1 MLYDRHAVNGS
12 GIFRNALQVSPV
24 RIAAL
29 NDAELHELL
38 RVLLS
43 AQSYRCGRANTIVNT
58 EAGAAD
64 DGCDGWSARPA
75 REDPWLGSTDTCW
88 QCKAG
93 SAGQPA
99 KLRGEVTKPM
109 PRRTLQA
116 GGRFVVVAS
125 GSKAGEAGVRRRLD
139 RLRSAAD
146 GAGIPSRNIEVYGSE
161 KLAEWCN
168 QHPAVAARWAGA
180 PEGLQPFDDW
190 VRSEVHRI
198 PYQETPRM
206 TAAMSDMLTKLDF
219 NAQREDD
226 RIRHLHIRGQ
236 PGVGKTRFALELCR
250 RAPWRAT
257 VIYVRQA
264 DDVRLSE
271 LIDSAA
277 EAPDVRLT
285 VVADEVQPERIEPLR
300 DSVGRT
306 NGRVQLVTIGSCPS
320 PDLRRIPELTIEPLD
335 VPSMRAV
342 ISGWYPQMPP
352 EHVAFVTGFADGYVR
367 LGRLTADAVTEDP
380 SATAPDL
387 FDRSDIRRLLDRMLG
402 DGDRRS
408 LYVIAALALVGWT
421 GDRQQEGKAVAA
433 HLGLDWNEAQHQ
445 VERIHRST
453 GIAPR
458 SGRYRYISPYPL
470 AVYLAKEAW
479 ESYPDLLKSLPE
491 ALPSDGA
498 REAYYSRLESL
509 AGSPQA
515 RTFARDQLRFF
526 FRIDDF
532 GALHAARRW
541 SAFAAADPDSAV
553 RNLRRVLTDSSLE
566 DRRRI
571 TFAASAE
578 IVSRLARIASR
589 TTGFDDAVTALALL
603 AEAEN
608 EIVGSGASREF
619 IAKYQVQLAGTAL
632 PYPQRLNTLDALA
645 AQGRPALVSIVVQA
659 LAQVADDS
667 PDGAVLSARSDR
679 IPEPDWSPSSANDHV
694 QCITAAVGRLKT
706 IAAGREAAIEAALLD
721 AAERMS
727 WLLAYADAS
736 PIVMAFFEELR
747 DGYPELREPLRKRIA
762 GVIRG
767 NEERLPAEQRQTL
780 SRLHARFE
788 DRSLGGR
795 LRQRVGME
803 PWERNDRNDR
813 LDARALAEELLT
825 APGELAREWSWLTS
839 GQAAEAWEL
848 GAALA
853 DADTKGQLDDELPR
867 LPDSGRDLRVV
878 CGYVAARRR
887 VLGDAWYERWML
899 AQFAR
904 EPQPAGLLLQVAW
917 RCGSTDPVAIKVAEL
932 LRGGSL
938 DPGLVGQLMYGTW
951 TGIAADA
958 LHGLLRAMIDTGH
971 GKTAIGMLRSR
982 MEHAAAEID
991 RWRPLALELITDI
1004 DLIRHANRHWRKVA
1018 ELIADHPREIA
1029 AAIIRA
1035 HAHRDAST
1043 SWLLRY
1049 HRAAMA
1055 VFRGCL
1061 RRDAGAVWRE
1071 LTPYLWP
1078 PRMAAM
1084 FVIGFPAVL
1093 EDMPRDDVLAWIASA
1108 PSGHTAR
1115 RAALLAGLTNKH
1127 MLTDDRLA
1135 ARIIADYGDHET
1147 VAEAF
1152 FSRQVTGAFTGPAS
1166 SRWQSLAEQLDRVA
1180 ADTGLPGLR
1189 RWARRSADALRAMA
1203 SRERQHEE
1211 EHELLVRAGA

>member
-1 MLYDRHAVNGS
+1 MLYDRRAVNGS

-29 NDAELHELL
+29 NDAELHALL
-38 RVLLS
+38 RALLS
-43 AQSYRCGRANTIVNT
+43 AQSYRCGCANAIVNT

-75 REDPWLGSTDTCW
+75 HDDPWLGSANTCW
-88 QCKAG
+88 QFKAG

-99 KLRGEVTKPM
+99 KLPGEVTKPM

-125 GSKAGEAGVRRRLD
+125 GSKAGQAGVRRRLD
-139 RLRSAAD
+139 RLRIAAD

-161 KLAEWCN
+161 RLAEWCN

-180 PEGLQPFDDW
+180 PAGLQPFDDW
-190 VRSEVHRI
+190 ARSEVHRI
-198 PYQETPRM
+198 PYQETPRI

-219 NAQREDD
+219 NAQRDED

-300 DSVGRT
+300 DSVGRAD
-306 NGRVQLVTIGSCPS
+306 GRVQLVTIGSSPS

-335 VPSMRAV
+335 APAMRAV

-352 EHVAFVTGFADGYVR
+352 EHVDFVTGFADGYVR

-408 LYVIAALALVGWT
+408 LYVIAALADVGWT
-421 GDRQQEGKAVAA
+421 GDRQQEGEAVAA

-470 AVYLAKEAW
+470 AVYLAREAW

-498 REAYYSRLESL
+498 REAYYRRLESL

-515 RTFARDQLRFF
+515 QTFARDQLRFF
-526 FRIDDF
+526 FRSDDF
-532 GALHAARRW
+532 GAFHAARRW
-541 SAFAAADPDSAV
+541 SAFAAADPDGAARNV
-553 RNLRRVLTDSSLE
+553 RRILADSSLE
-566 DRRRI
+566 DRRKI
-571 TFAASAE
+571 TFGASAE
-578 IVSRLARIASR
+578 IVNRLARIASR

-603 AEAEN
+603 AEAED
-608 EIVGSGASREF
+608 EVVGSGASREF
-619 IAKYQVQLAGTAL
+619 IAKYRVPLAGTAL
-632 PYPQRLNTLDALA
+632 PYPQRLDTLDALV
-645 AQGRPALVSIVVQA
+645 AQGRPALVRIVVQA
-659 LAQVADDS
+659 LAQVAGNS
-667 PDGAVLSARSDR
+667 PDGALPARSDQFPLSGWR
-679 IPEPDWSPSSANDHV
+679 PSSVNDHM

-706 IAAGREAAIEAALLD
+706 IAAGREAALEGALLD
-721 AAERMS
+721 AAERVS
-727 WLLAYADAS
+727 GLLVYADAS
-736 PIVMAFFEELR
+736 PIVRAFFEALR
-747 DGYPELREPLRKRIA
+747 VGYPELREPLRKCIA
-762 GVIRG
+762 EVIRS

-788 DRSLGGR
+788 DPSLGGR
-795 LRQRVGME
+795 LRQHVGTE
-803 PWERNDRNDR
+803 PWERHGR
-813 LDARALAEELLT
+813 LDARALAEELLA

-853 DADTKGQLDDELPR
+853 DADTKGQLDEELPR
-867 LPDSGRDLRVV
+867 LPGSGRDLRVV

-887 VLGDAWYERWML
+887 VLGDDWYERWML

-904 EPQPAGLLLQVAW
+904 EPRPAGLLLQVAW
-917 RCGSTDPVAIKVAEL
+917 RCGATDPVAIKVAEL
-932 LRGGSL
+932 LRVGSL
-938 DPGLVGQLMYGTW
+938 DPGLVGQLTYGTW
-951 TGIAADA
+951 TGITADA

-971 GKTAIGMLRSR
+971 GKTAIGVLRRR
-982 MEHAAAEID
+982 MEHAAAETD

-1004 DLIRHANRHWRKVA
+1004 DLVRHASRHWQEVA
-1018 ELIADHPREIA
+1018 ELLIADHPREIA

-1035 HAHRDAST
+1035 HAHREAST

-1049 HRAAMA
+1049 QQAATD

-1071 LTPYLWP
+1071 LAPYLWP

-1093 EDMPRDDVLAWIASA
+1093 EDLPRDDVLAWIAEA

-1115 RAALLAGLTNKH
+1115 RAALLAGLTNKL

-1147 VAEAF
+1147 VDEAF
-1152 FSRQVTGAFTGPAS
+1152 FGHQVSGAFTGPAS
-1166 SRWQSLAEQLDRVA
+1166 RRWQSLAEQIDRVA

-1189 RWARRSADALRAMA
+1189 RWARRSADALHAMVR
-1203 SRERQHEE
+1203 RERQHEE
-1211 EHELLVRAGA
+1211 ERELLVRAGA

>member
-1 MLYDRHAVNGS
+1 MLYDRRAVNGS
-12 GIFRNALQVSPV
+12 GSFRNALQVSSV

-43 AQSYRCGRANTIVNT
+43 AQSYRCGCANAIVNT

-75 REDPWLGSTDTCW
+75 RDDPWLGSANTCW

-99 KLRGEVTKPM
+99 KLPGEVTKPM

-125 GSKAGEAGVRRRLD
+125 GSTAGEAGVRRRLE

-180 PEGLQPFDDW
+180 PGLQPFDDW
-190 VRSEVHRI
+190 ARSEEHRV
-198 PYQETPRM
+198 PYQETPRI
-206 TAAMSDMLTKLDF
+206 TAELSAMLTRLDF
-219 NAQREDD
+219 NAQRDED
-226 RIRHLHIRGQ
+226 RIRHLHVRGQ

-285 VVADEVQPERIEPLR
+285 VVADEVQPERIEPMR
-300 DSVGRT
+300 DSVGRAD
-306 NGRVQLVTIGSCPS
+306 GRVQLVTIGSCPS

-335 VPSMRAV
+335 APAMRAV

-352 EHVAFVTGFADGYVR
+352 EHVDFVTGFADGYVR
-367 LGRLTADAVTEDP
+367 LGRLTADAVTADP

-402 DGDRRS
+402 DGDRRF
-408 LYVIAALALVGWT
+408 LYVIAALAHVGWT
-421 GDRQQEGKAVAA
+421 DDRQQEGKAVAA
-433 HLGLDWNEAQHQ
+433 HLGLDWNEARHR

-479 ESYPDLLKSLPE
+479 EIYPELLNSLPE

-498 REAYYSRLESL
+498 REAYYRRLESL

-541 SAFAAADPDSAV
+541 SALAAADPDFAV
-553 RNLRRVLTDSSLE
+553 RNLRRALTDSSLE

-571 TFAASAE
+571 MLGASAE
-578 IVSRLARIASR
+578 VVSRLARIAWR
-589 TTGFDDAVTALALL
+589 ATGFDDAVTALALL
-603 AEAEN
+603 AEAEH
-608 EIVGSGASREF
+608 ETVGSGASREF
-619 IAKYQVQLAGTAL
+619 IAKYRVPLAGTTL
-632 PYPQRLNTLDALA
+632 PYPQRLDTLDALVV
-645 AQGRPALVSIVVQA
+645 QGRPALVRIVVQA
-659 LAQVADDS
+659 LAQVAGDS
-667 PDGAVLSARSDR
+667 PDGAVLPARSDR
-679 IPEPDWSPSSANDHV
+679 VSGPDWRPSSANDHV
-694 QCITAAVGRLKT
+694 QCMTAAVGRLQT
-706 IAAGREAAIEAALLD
+706 IAAGREAALEAALLD
-721 AAERMS
+721 AAERVS
-727 WLLAYADAS
+727 WLLVYADAS
-736 PIVMAFFEELR
+736 PAVMAFFEALR
-747 DGYPELREPLRKRIA
+747 DGYPKLREPLRKCIA
-762 GVIRG
+762 GVIG
-767 NEERLPAEQRQTL
+767 SNEERLPAEQRQTL

-788 DRSLGGR
+788 DRTLGGR
-795 LRQRVGME
+795 LRQHVGME
-803 PWERNDRNDR
+803 PWERNDR
-813 LDARALAEELLT
+813 LDARALAEELLA
-825 APGELAREWSWLTS
+825 APGALAREWSWLTS
-839 GQAAEAWEL
+839 GQAAGAWEL

-853 DADTKGQLDDELPR
+853 DADAKGRLAKELPR
-867 LPDSGRDLRVV
+867 LPGSGRDLRVV

-904 EPQPAGLLLQVAW
+904 EPRPAVLLLQVAW
-917 RCGSTDPVAIKVAEL
+917 RCGATDPVAIKVAEL

-938 DPGLVGQLMYGTW
+938 DPGLVGQLMYGEW

-958 LHGLLRAMIDTGH
+958 LHELLRAMIDTGH
-971 GKTAIGMLRSR
+971 GKTAIGVLRSR
-982 MEHAAAEID
+982 MEHAAAETD
-991 RWRPLALELITDI
+991 RWRPLALKLITDI
-1004 DLIRHANRHWRKVA
+1004 DLIRDENHHWRKVA
-1018 ELIADHPREIA
+1018 ELLIADHPREIA
-1029 AAIIRA
+1029 AAIMRA
-1035 HAHRDAST
+1035 HAHRQAST
-1043 SWLLRY
+1043 SWVLRY
-1049 HRAAMA
+1049 QQAAMA
-1055 VFRGCL
+1055 VLRGCL

-1071 LTPYLWP
+1071 LTPFLWP

-1084 FVIGFPAVL
+1084 FVIGFPVVL
-1093 EDMPRDDVLAWIASA
+1093 EAMPRDDVLAWIAEA

-1115 RAALLAGLTNKH
+1115 RAALLAGLTNKL

-1152 FSRQVTGAFTGPAS
+1152 FGHQVSGSFTGPAS
-1166 SRWQSLAEQLDRVA
+1166 SHWQSLAEQLDRVA
-1180 ADTGLPGLR
+1180 ADTVLPGLR

-1203 SRERQHEE
+1203 SRERQHDEE
-1211 EHELLVRAGA
+1211 RELLVRAGA